1 MDSEIKNLT
10 DLGTW
15 IVVDRE
21 DMPPNQRTVNSKW
34 TFVNL
39 NGELIV
45 HTQPIL
51 LVLYN
56 ACPTLTLLL
65 RYTMNVDRSY
75 KNSYQDINDTNTM
88 ELS

>member
-1 MDSEIKNLT
+1 MTEEEALTSEDAEEWRKAMDSEIKNLT

-45 HTQPIL
+45 HNL
-51 LVLYN
+51 FY
-56 ACPTLTLLL
+56 
-65 RYTMNVDRSY
+65 
-75 KNSYQDINDTNTM
+75 
-88 ELS
+88 